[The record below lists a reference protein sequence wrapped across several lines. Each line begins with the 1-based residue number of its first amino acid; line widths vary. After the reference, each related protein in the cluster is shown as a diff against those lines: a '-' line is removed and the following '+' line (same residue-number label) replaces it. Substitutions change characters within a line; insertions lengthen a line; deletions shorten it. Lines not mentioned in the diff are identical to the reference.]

1 MLYIV
6 YYFII
11 GINYLILSDLFKY
24 MLINLIYIIYI
35 K

>member
-11 GINYLILSDLFKY
+11 GINYLILNDLFKY
-24 MLINLIYIIYI
+24 ILINLIYIIYI